1 MVTHSYEAGDPVGRD
16 RGVEG
21 MSVDGEGVDRVDLF
35 AVAGKHQVALVR
47 YFKVGHRKDRLL
59 CLGLLGGDGPHV
71 EAFLHGVDVD
81 GAVLGTG
88 GGHVKLS
95 GDGHTCHSPIVTR
108 QHLQMIIVIIVQI
121 LKKLFGFILACN

>member
-1 MVTHSYEAGDPVGRD
+1 MGRD
-16 RGVEG
+16 RVVEW

-35 AVAGKHQVALVR
+35 AVARKHQVALVR

-108 QHLQMIIVIIVQI
+108 QHLKMIIVIIMDYATLYVLLI
-121 LKKLFGFILACN
+121 FVK